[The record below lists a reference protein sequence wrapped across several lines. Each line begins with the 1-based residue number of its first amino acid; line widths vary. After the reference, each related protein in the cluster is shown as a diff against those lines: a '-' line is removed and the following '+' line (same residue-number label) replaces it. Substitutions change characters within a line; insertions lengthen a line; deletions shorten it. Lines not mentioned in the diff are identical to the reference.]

1 MKKKKNILKKR
12 TLQYRNI
19 VESRHYSQFRNRLV
33 QKLDPA
39 LRNKNLDP
47 DSFLFFNTKCSNP
60 DLDPYFVSSFS
71 IFLSTATSGSY
82 GLYQRGWIYTR
93 AFSLNRPYANQG
105 SRPSLICVQISWY
118 TERTVGVYLF
128 CIYVLCIA
136 IIPKPKLC
144 IFFIFWVLFWNL
156 RPRKPPISYTIS
168 LYYVPN

>member
-1 MKKKKNILKKR
+1 MVYIIYVDRISK
-12 TLQYRNI
+12 
-19 VESRHYSQFRNRLV
+19 QFWLIMY
-33 QKLDPA
+33 
-39 LRNKNLDP
+39 
-47 DSFLFFNTKCSNP
+47 LFFDNVPSNP
-60 DLDPYFVSSFS
+60 KAEIRLLKLPSPSEPGAGWCR
-71 IFLSTATSGSY
+71 ICTALLKTG
-82 GLYQRGWIYTR
+82 
-93 AFSLNRPYANQG
+93 FNRPYANQG

-156 RPRKPPISYTIS
+156 RPRKPPNSYTIS